1 MLLGT
6 LAASVTENMLA
17 NKAKITGWGAI
28 RTGQGTLI
36 TDKETVTAVMI
47 FNATWLFLK
56 HKNIQNES
64 RWFNGVYLINN

>member
-28 RTGQGTLI
+28 RTGEWTLI
-36 TDKETVTAVMI
+36 TDKETVTAGHD
-47 FNATWLFLK
+47 F
-56 HKNIQNES
+56 
-64 RWFNGVYLINN
+64 

>member
-28 RTGQGTLI
+28 RTGEGTLI
-36 TDKETVTAVMI
+36 PDKETVTAGHD
-47 FNATWLFLK
+47 F
-56 HKNIQNES
+56 
-64 RWFNGVYLINN
+64 